1 MSSLHRRAF
10 GGLAILVL
18 VTGALLFAAAGTFDY
33 WQAWAFLAIYFT
45 VSLAITLYLMK
56 KDPALL
62 ARRMSGGPF
71 AEKEP
76 SQRIIMSFASIGFI
90 GLLVL
95 PGLDHRFGW
104 SQMPANVAIAGDIL
118 VVLGWIGI
126 FFVFREN
133 SFSSATIE
141 LAADQRVISTGPYA
155 LVRHPMYAAALVML
169 LGMPIALGSWWGV
182 LTMAAVVP
190 AVVWRLLD
198 EERFLARKCRISTQ
212 GALSPAAA
220 GLVSTD
226 QENVQHAFRQIADLG
241 PNGRRASPARPL
253 RLNCK
258 TARGGGLYAL
268 DRRKALLVLVDDD
281 VLYCC
286 TADFARCARL
296 E

>member
-198 EERFLARKCRISTQ
+198 EERFLARNLPGYTEYQRKVRYR
-212 GALSPAAA
+212 LLP
-220 GLVSTD
+220 LVW
-226 QENVQHAFRQIADLG
+226 
-241 PNGRRASPARPL
+241 
-253 RLNCK
+253 
-258 TARGGGLYAL
+258 
-268 DRRKALLVLVDDD
+268 
-281 VLYCC
+281 
-286 TADFARCARL
+286 
-296 E
+296 

>member
-33 WQAWAFLAIYFT
+33 WQACAFLAIYFT

-198 EERFLARKCRISTQ
+198 EERFLARNLPGYAEYQSKVRYR
-212 GALSPAAA
+212 L
-220 GLVSTD
+220 L
-226 QENVQHAFRQIADLG
+226 
-241 PNGRRASPARPL
+241 PL
-253 RLNCK
+253 
-258 TARGGGLYAL
+258 AW
-268 DRRKALLVLVDDD
+268 
-281 VLYCC
+281 
-286 TADFARCARL
+286 
-296 E
+296 

>member
-18 VTGALLFAAAGTFDY
+18 ATGALLFAAAGTFDF
-33 WQAWAFLAIYFT
+33 WQAWAFLAIYLT

-56 KDPALL
+56 RDPALL

-104 SQMPANVAIAGDIL
+104 SQMPAYVAIVGDIL
-118 VVLGWIGI
+118 VVLGWVGI

-133 SFSSATIE
+133 SYSSATIE

-182 LTMAAVVP
+182 LTMAAVAP

-198 EERFLARKCRISTQ
+198 EERFLARNLPGYTEYQRKVRY
-212 GALSPAAA
+212 
-220 GLVSTD
+220 
-226 QENVQHAFRQIADLG
+226 
-241 PNGRRASPARPL
+241 
-253 RLNCK
+253 RL
-258 TARGGGLYAL
+258 LPP
-268 DRRKALLVLVDDD
+268 VW
-281 VLYCC
+281 
-286 TADFARCARL
+286 
-296 E
+296 